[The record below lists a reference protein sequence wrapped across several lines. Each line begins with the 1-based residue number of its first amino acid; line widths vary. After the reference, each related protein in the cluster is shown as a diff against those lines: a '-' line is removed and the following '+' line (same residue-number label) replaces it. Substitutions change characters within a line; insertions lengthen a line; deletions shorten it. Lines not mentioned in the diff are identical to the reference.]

1 MLVFACACPYRGI
14 IRLYQDKGGV
24 AGYICSLIL
33 EDGDEPS
40 KDISVLC
47 LDDDS
52 VVSENSM
59 KAWTAPQVVR
69 VLTPIDHG
77 FIVHLDVAVLYQL
90 CLFNLLSA
98 QT

>member
-14 IRLYQDKGGV
+14 IRLYQDKGGIASYV
-24 AGYICSLIL
+24 CSLIL
-33 EDGDEPS
+33 EDGDELS
-40 KDISVLC
+40 EDISVLC
-47 LDDDS
+47 LDDDT
-52 VVSENSM
+52 VISENSM
-59 KAWTAPQVVR
+59 KAWTALQVVH

-77 FIVHLDVAVLYQL
+77 FVVHLDVVVLYQL